1 MRAHWMRWA
10 SLLALLLPGMF
21 SAADP
26 RQTTAADPWQITTAC
41 AVVSESPAPLDGVI
55 LTHDPD
61 AGVRALRAGVAT
73 TYFIAFEG
81 SNFTGAGALSPDG
94 RWFAMPHGT
103 ITTAAAFDV
112 RYRVTEIR
120 VHSTDAVPQIRRRIP
135 WDATFQA
142 GEVPS
147 IRWLDAD
154 TLLYPEG
161 GLDDPLTGVSVDPL
175 ADPLEKIASP
185 LAAYPALA
193 PDLQAAIGRYQDTDA
208 LYDTASGWVRA
219 RLTDLSGY
227 MWSPDSARFAA
238 VQRLES
244 ESVALVV
251 VEAASLETRVLLNV
265 PPDHVVRNLR
275 WSPDG
280 TRLAFSLFDP
290 QENANRLYIG
300 ALDGG
305 TLTDPCI
312 GLHPG
317 VAAVAWSPDGARL
330 ALVTADDRLELYEPG
345 TGERYTLSGFSGG
358 LIGWG
363 AG

>member
-1 MRAHWMRWA
+1 MWWTL
-10 SLLALLLPGMF
+10 LLALLLPGMV
-21 SAADP
+21 S
-26 RQTTAADPWQITTAC
+26 AADPWQVNTAC

-142 GEVPS
+142 GAVPS
-147 IRWLDAD
+147 IRWLDAA

-161 GLDDPLTGVSVDPL
+161 GFGDPLTGISVDPL
-175 ADPLEKIASP
+175 ADPLEKTASP
-185 LAAYPALA
+185 LTAYAALA
-193 PDLQAAIGRYQDTDA
+193 PDLATGIGRYQDTDA

-219 RLTDLSGY
+219 RLTGLSGY
-227 MWSPDSARFAA
+227 VWSPDSARFAA
-238 VQRLES
+238 VQRRES
-244 ESVALVV
+244 GAALVV
-251 VEAASLETRVLLNV
+251 IDAASLETRVLFDV

-280 TRLAFSLFDP
+280 ARLAFSLFDP
-290 QENANRLYIG
+290 QENVNRLYIG

-345 TGERYTLSGFSGG
+345 TGARYALAGFSGG
-358 LIGWG
+358 LMGWG